1 MGCVSTSSSCK
12 IMAMK
17 LKLKEIHILSGASD
31 FLLTFNFPTFSI
43 GGQLADQFISPEIA
57 AAINGLSLKNQY
69 APCLKDNVVKK
80 WKEKYVFIIVVN
92 G

>member
-1 MGCVSTSSSCK
+1 
-12 IMAMK
+12 MAMK

-31 FLLTFNFPTFSI
+31 FLLTFNFPTFST

-80 WKEKYVFIIVVN
+80 CKKYVFVTDVN
-92 G
+92 GWTDYSQKNCQ